1 MSFSYIEFENRFR
14 GTSDV
19 VRKEQTRFIPYFAC
33 APGPV
38 VDLGCG
44 RGEFLEMLGTAG
56 ATCWGVDVN
65 KEMVDFARARG
76 LDVRHES
83 AIAHLASCPPESL
96 GGIFMS
102 HVIEHL
108 PRPDV
113 LKLGELAASR
123 LRRGG
128 VIVVETL
135 NPQCV
140 FANAPFA
147 MDFTHEWPIHP
158 QTLQFILEG
167 NGFEVFETVYRQ
179 YLPDEMM
186 TLMNDR
192 TKPSSWPTPTT
203 PFECAVTEA
212 LGKLQL
218 YIDLAFK
225 NFIYALAARRG
236 RSSK

>member
-83 AIAHLASCPPESL
+83 AKH
-96 GGIFMS
+96 
-102 HVIEHL
+102 
-108 PRPDV
+108 R
-113 LKLGELAASR
+113 
-123 LRRGG
+123 
-128 VIVVETL
+128 
-135 NPQCV
+135 
-140 FANAPFA
+140 
-147 MDFTHEWPIHP
+147 
-158 QTLQFILEG
+158 
-167 NGFEVFETVYRQ
+167 
-179 YLPDEMM
+179 
-186 TLMNDR
+186 
-192 TKPSSWPTPTT
+192 
-203 PFECAVTEA
+203 
-212 LGKLQL
+212 
-218 YIDLAFK
+218 
-225 NFIYALAARRG
+225 
-236 RSSK
+236 